1 WPQWLQLCRGR
12 TPLGGMS
19 QACSDWSRGKERRTK
34 MANMMSDRSEVAV
47 TETGQGTG
55 ASSQRRWLLFV
66 VAALA
71 LALGILV
78 GVVASNRAED
88 KLDVVRAGGGDL
100 SGRQEEMVEI
110 VEDYIDAWQ
119 ATDGDQAASFMTDD
133 GSIEYIGEGW
143 VFSVEDRSLQARISN
158 GPYTSLRVL
167 EPMVVHDD
175 RVVLTGEIDSLG
187 LHWSSIIQFTTGG
200 EVEIVSE
207 SIEHWE

>member
-1 WPQWLQLCRGR
+1 
-12 TPLGGMS
+12 
-19 QACSDWSRGKERRTK
+19 
-34 MANMMSDRSEVAV
+34 MANMMSDRSEVPV

-88 KLDVVRAGGGDL
+88 KSDVVRAGGGDL

-133 GSIEYIGEGW
+133 GFVEYIGEGW

-175 RVVLTGEIDSLG
+175 RVVLTGEIDTLG